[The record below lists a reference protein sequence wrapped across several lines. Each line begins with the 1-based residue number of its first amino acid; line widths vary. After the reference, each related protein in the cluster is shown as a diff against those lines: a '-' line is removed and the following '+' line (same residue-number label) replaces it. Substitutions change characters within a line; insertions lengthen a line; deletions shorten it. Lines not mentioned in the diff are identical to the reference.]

1 MNLKINF
8 SSIFAQLLLL
18 MFVIVWLA
26 PTFGLFISSF
36 RDKDHLA
43 ISGWWTSL
51 MTTEINEIH
60 RTNGKDKQI
69 KENGYY
75 LIKDNIF
82 DNIEGKKISSFGVT
96 SKKINEFN
104 VGDTAVLKDK
114 SLITVY
120 ENGDYEWKS
129 EKEFKKKKGRRIF
142 ITATSPPNFSLN
154 NYKEVLF
161 KEGLGQAFLNTIAV
175 ALPSLMETNYS
186 NIEFQAGGLNH
197 FSILLNVKYKDTG
210 KDGYPIIR
218 KKFDSYYS
226 NLVNDHEGFISKPG
240 AERGVFRKLFKD
252 YNYLPITT
260 DSHLGEYLQ
269 WAYSVADHDAIL
281 HFYDNYKIRC
291 LNFYND
297 AEHYNHFF
305 DKDNL
310 KCHERVIPIIDAI
323 IGDTKV
329 EEAAVNVPNLGFIDC
344 LPDKIVVEVPAK
356 LDKAGVHGIK
366 LDHYPKGFGNLLN
379 SQVGVIEM
387 TTEAILKK
395 SKHDAY
401 LALLADPVVDNAT
414 NAEKLLN
421 NMIGT
426 QEEFLGYLN

>member
-1 MNLKINF
+1 MEICEDINKICPNAHVFNF
-8 SSIFAQLLLL
+8 SNPMQRICHTVTTKFPDLKFTGLCHEIASMERQLPL
-18 MFVIVWLA
+18 
-26 PTFGLFISSF
+26 
-36 RDKDHLA
+36 
-43 ISGWWTSL
+43 
-51 MTTEINEIH
+51 
-60 RTNGKDKQI
+60 
-69 KENGYY
+69 
-75 LIKDNIF
+75 
-82 DNIEGKKISSFGVT
+82 
-96 SKKINEFN
+96 
-104 VGDTAVLKDK
+104 
-114 SLITVY
+114 
-120 ENGDYEWKS
+120 
-129 EKEFKKKKGRRIF
+129 
-142 ITATSPPNFSLN
+142 
-154 NYKEVLF
+154 
-161 KEGLGQAFLNTIAV
+161 
-175 ALPSLMETNYS
+175 LMETSYS

-218 KKFDSYYS
+218 KKFDGYYS

-310 KCHERVIPIIDAI
+310 ECHERVIPIIDAI

-401 LALLADPVVDNAT
+401 LALLADPVVDNAI